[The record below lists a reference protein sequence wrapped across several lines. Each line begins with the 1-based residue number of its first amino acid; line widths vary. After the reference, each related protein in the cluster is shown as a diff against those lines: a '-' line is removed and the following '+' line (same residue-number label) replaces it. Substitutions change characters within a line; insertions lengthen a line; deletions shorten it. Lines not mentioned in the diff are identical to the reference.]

1 MLKKR
6 EDLRNIAIIA
16 HVDHGKTTLVDQL
29 LRQAGTFRTNE
40 QVEERAMDSNDLER
54 ERGIT
59 ILAKNTAISYN
70 DTRINILDTPGHADF
85 GGEVERIMKM
95 VDGVLLVVDA
105 YEGCMPQTR
114 FVLKKALE
122 QKLTPI
128 VVVNKIDRD
137 FARPEEVV
145 DEVLD
150 LFIELGANEEQ
161 LEFPVVFASGING
174 TSSLDPNPA
183 NQEENMKSL
192 FDTIV
197 EHIPAPIDNSEEPLQ
212 FQVALLDYND
222 YVGRIGIGRVFRGTM
237 QVGQQVSL
245 MKLDGNVKQFRVTKI
260 FGFFGLKREEIQ
272 EAKAGDLIAVSG
284 MEDINV
290 GETVCP
296 VEHQEALP
304 VLRIDE
310 PTLQMTFL
318 VNNSPFAG
326 REGKFVTARKIEER
340 LRSQLQTDVSLRVEN
355 TDSPDA
361 WIVSGRGELH
371 LSILIENM
379 RREGYELQVSKPEV
393 IIRNIDGV
401 RCEPVERVQ
410 IDVPE
415 EHTGSIIESM
425 GARKGEMLDM
435 VNNGNGQVRLTFMV
449 PARGLIGYSTE
460 FLTLTRGYG
469 ILNHTFDSYQP
480 MQPGQVGGR
489 RQGVLVSMETGKAS
503 TYGIMQIED
512 RGVIFV
518 EPGTETY
525 EGMIV
530 GEHTRE
536 NDLTVNVV
544 KVKQATNIRSAN
556 KDQTT
561 TMKKPRIMSLE
572 ESLEYLNDDEYCE
585 ITPESIRLR
594 KKILDKNER
603 ERAAKKKKYAE
614 LEQK

>member
-1 MLKKR
+1 MNIR
-6 EDLRNIAIIA
+6 EGIRNIAIIA

-29 LRQAGTFRTNE
+29 LKQSGTFRLNE
-40 QVEERAMDSNDLER
+40 HVEERAMDSNDLER

-59 ILAKNTAISYN
+59 ILAKNTAIQYK

-122 QKLTPI
+122 QNLTPI

-137 FARPEEVV
+137 FARPAEVI
-145 DEVLD
+145 DEVID
-150 LFIELGANEEQ
+150 LFIELDATEEQ
-161 LEFPVVFASGING
+161 LEFPVIYASAING
-174 TSSLDPNPA
+174 TASTSPEKQD
-183 NQEENMKSL
+183 ENMQSL
-192 FDTIV
+192 YEAIV
-197 EHIPAPIDNSEEPLQ
+197 EHIPAPIDNREEPLQ

-237 QVGQQVSL
+237 KVGQQVAL
-245 MKLDGNVKQFRVTKI
+245 MKLDGSVKQFRVTKI
-260 FGFFGLKREEIQ
+260 FGFFGLKRQEIEE
-272 EAKAGDLIAVSG
+272 AVAGDLIAVSG

-296 VEHQEALP
+296 VEHQDALP

-326 REGKFVTARKIEER
+326 REGKYLTSRKIEER
-340 LRSQLQTDVSLRVEN
+340 LRAQLQTDVSLRVEN

-393 IIRNIDGV
+393 IVKDVDGV

-415 EHTGSIIESM
+415 EHTGAVMESI
-425 GARKGEMLDM
+425 GARKGEMIDM
-435 VNNGNGQVRLTFMV
+435 INNGSGQVRLIFNV
-449 PARGLIGYSTE
+449 PARGLIGYTTE
-460 FLTLTRGYG
+460 FLTMTRGYG
-469 ILNHTFDSYQP
+469 IINHTFDSYQP
-480 MQPGQVGGR
+480 MAQGQVGGR
-489 RQGVLVSMETGKAS
+489 REGVLVSMESGKAS
-503 TYGIMQIED
+503 TYGIMQVED
-512 RGVIFV
+512 RGTIFV
-518 EPGTETY
+518 EPGTEIY

-530 GEHTRE
+530 GQHTRE
-536 NDLTVNVV
+536 NDITVNIT
-544 KVKQATNIRSAN
+544 KVKQATNVRSAN
-556 KDQTT
+556 KDQTSVI
-561 TMKKPRIMSLE
+561 KKPRIMTLE
-572 ESLEYLNDDEYCE
+572 ESLEYLNEDEYCE
-585 ITPESIRLR
+585 VTPESIRLR

-603 ERAAKKKKYAE
+603 ERMSKKKKFA
-614 LEQK
+614 

>member
-1 MLKKR
+1 MKLR
-6 EDLRNIAIIA
+6 EDIRNIAIIA

-29 LRQAGTFRTNE
+29 LKQSGTFRMNE
-40 QVEERAMDSNDLER
+40 HVEERAMDSNDIER

-59 ILAKNTAISYN
+59 ILAKNTAIQYK

-122 QKLTPI
+122 QNLTPI

-137 FARPEEVV
+137 SARPEEVI

-150 LFIELGANEEQ
+150 LFIELGANEDQ
-161 LEFPVVFASGING
+161 LEFPVVYASAING
-174 TSSLDPNPA
+174 TASLDPA
-183 NQEENMKSL
+183 QQDENMQSL
-192 FDTIV
+192 YESIV
-197 EHIPAPIDNSEEPLQ
+197 DHIPSPVDNREEPLQ

-237 QVGQQVSL
+237 KVGQQVAL
-245 MKLDGNVKQFRVTKI
+245 MKLDGSVKQFRVTKI
-260 FGFFGLKREEIQ
+260 FGFFGLKRLEIQ
-272 EAKAGDLIAVSG
+272 EAVAGDLIAVSG
-284 MEDINV
+284 MEAINV

-296 VEHQEALP
+296 VEHQDALP

-326 REGKFVTARKIEER
+326 REGKFLTSRKVEER
-340 LRSQLQTDVSLRVEN
+340 LRAQLETDVSLRVEN

-393 IIRNIDGV
+393 IVRVIDGV
-401 RCEPVERVQ
+401 KCEPVERVQ

-415 EHTGSIIESM
+415 EHTGSVMESI

-435 VNNGNGQVRLTFMV
+435 INNGSGQVRLIFNV
-449 PARGLIGYSTE
+449 PARGLIGYTTE

-469 ILNHTFDSYQP
+469 IINHTFDSYQP

-489 RQGVLVSMETGKAS
+489 RQGVLVSMESGKTS
-503 TYGIMQIED
+503 TYGIMQVED
-512 RGVIFV
+512 RGTIFL
-518 EPGTETY
+518 EPGTEIY

-536 NDLTVNVV
+536 NDITVNIT

-556 KDQTT
+556 KDQTST
-561 TMKKPRIMSLE
+561 IKKPRIMSLE
-572 ESLEYLNDDEYCE
+572 EALEYLNEDEYCE
-585 ITPESIRLR
+585 VTPESIRLR
-594 KKILDKNER
+594 KKILEKNER
-603 ERAAKKKKYAE
+603 ERVTKKKKIAE
-614 LEQK
+614 N

>member
-1 MLKKR
+1 MQYRNDVK
-6 EDLRNIAIIA
+6 NIAIIA

-29 LRQAGTFRTNE
+29 LKQAGTFRSNE
-40 QVEERAMDSNDLER
+40 QVAERAMDSNDLER

-59 ILAKNTAISYN
+59 ILAKNTAVNYK

-95 VDGVLLVVDA
+95 VDGVLLIVDA

-137 FARPEEVV
+137 FARPEEVI
-145 DEVLD
+145 DEVID
-150 LFIELGANEEQ
+150 LFIELGATEEQ
-161 LEFPVVFASGING
+161 LEFPVVYASAING
-174 TSSLDPNPA
+174 TASLSPDVA
-183 NQEENMKSL
+183 DQEENMECL
-192 FDTIV
+192 FESIV
-197 EHIPAPIDNSEEPLQ
+197 ENIPSPVDNREEPLQ
-212 FQVALLDYND
+212 FQVALLDYSD
-222 YVGRIGIGRVFRGTM
+222 YLGRIGIGRVFRGTM
-237 QVGQQVSL
+237 KVGQQVSL
-245 MKLDGNVKQFRVTKI
+245 MKLDGTAKNFRVTKI
-260 FGFFGLKREEIQ
+260 FGFQGLKRVEVEE
-272 EAKAGDLIAVSG
+272 ALPGDLIAVSG

-296 VEHQEALP
+296 VDVQEPLP

-310 PTLQMTFL
+310 PTLQMTFV

-326 REGKFVTARKIEER
+326 REGKWVTSRKIEER
-340 LRSQLQTDVSLRVEN
+340 LMSQLQTDVSLRVDP

-393 IIRNIDGV
+393 IIRVIDGV
-401 RCEPVERVQ
+401 KCEPVERVQ
-410 IDVPE
+410 VDIPE
-415 EHTGSIIESM
+415 EYTGAIMESL
-425 GARKGEMLDM
+425 GERKGEMLDM
-435 VNNGNGQVRLTFMV
+435 VNNGSGQVRLVFNV
-449 PARGLIGYSTE
+449 PSRGLIGYTTE

-480 MQPGQVGGR
+480 MQAGQVGGR
-489 RQGVLVSMETGKAS
+489 RQGVLVSIETGKA
-503 TYGIMQIED
+503 TQYGIIQIED

-518 EPGTETY
+518 EPGTEIY

-530 GEHTRE
+530 GEHNRE
-536 NDLTVNVV
+536 NDLTVNIVRA
-544 KVKQATNIRSAN
+544 KQQTNVRSAT
-556 KDQTT
+556 KDNTV

-572 ESLEYLNDDEYCE
+572 EALEYLNDDEYCE
-585 ITPESIRLR
+585 VTPESIRLR

-603 ERAAKKKKYAE
+603 EKAAKKKKFAE
-614 LEQK
+614 